1 MLEISPLLELLTG
14 LIDEEPASSNSQ
26 TLRRVPAGTLHLPT
40 GRLVACDPQAL
51 SGDEE
56 PFILAIAPDDY
67 PVTLLLAKDDDSEW
81 VAAAQIHFRQE
92 PAVRWEAARTP
103 EDGDLE
109 TFGYGVDHGTGCFVD
124 ASFLPKAVQLRD
136 SDEEY
141 ADTLVGIEAAP
152 DSNSVH
158 AEITLKGKPRGNLIA
173 FSTGTG
179 SGLYPSFFGIG
190 EDGAPVCLVT
200 DFEVIDSK

>member
-1 MLEISPLLELLTG
+1 MLETSPLLELLTG
-14 LIDEEPASSNSQ
+14 LIDEAPASSESQ
-26 TLRRVPAGTLHLPT
+26 SLRRVPAGTLHLPT

-51 SGDEE
+51 SGEE
-56 PFILAIAPDDY
+56 EAFITAVEPDDY

-109 TFGYGVDHGTGCFVD
+109 TFGYGVDNGTGCFID
-124 ASFLPKAVQLRD
+124 ASWLAAASVLAV

-141 ADTLVGIEAAP
+141 ADTLTAIEAAP
-152 DSNSVH
+152 DSDSITT
-158 AEITLKGKPRGNLIA
+158 EITLKGKPPGNLIA

-179 SGLYPSFFGIG
+179 SGLYPSFFGLG
-190 EDGAPVCLVT
+190 ADGKPVCLVT